1 MNVCQP
7 RYPARRWV
15 SSDTTLMVRC
25 TFISELPVS
34 LPSPSGEV
42 MAREWLAAVLAST
55 SNLEGGAGPQRDDVP
70 FVGGAVR
77 PSCGCDVTLAPPN
90 AADDNK
96 AVKED
101 VTWRHSTLS
110 IQRVT
115 GARHQ

>member
-1 MNVCQP
+1 M
-7 RYPARRWV
+7 
-15 SSDTTLMVRC
+15 
-25 TFISELPVS
+25 
-34 LPSPSGEV
+34 
-42 MAREWLAAVLAST
+42 
-55 SNLEGGAGPQRDDVP
+55 

-77 PSCGCDVTLAPPN
+77 PSWGCDVTLAPPN